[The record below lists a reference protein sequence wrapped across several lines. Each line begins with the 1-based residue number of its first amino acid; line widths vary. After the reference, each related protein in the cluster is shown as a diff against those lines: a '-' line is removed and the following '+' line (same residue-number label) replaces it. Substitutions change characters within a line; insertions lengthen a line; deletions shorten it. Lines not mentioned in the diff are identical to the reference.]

1 MSDEEFRLPK
11 VTVFDHTVDGYLQL
25 NAFYNYVVK
34 REQEI
39 QGWRE
44 KALKWDGRSVYWK
57 ELEEQ
62 NFNQYKTIQN
72 KYKQIDELH
81 NKLETV
87 REFVLSRREDIEKDM
102 ENFGMLEPVLRYF
115 LEAEG

>member
-44 KALKWDGRSVYWK
+44 KARRLDEGYKTYYYRDKDDNAVLQIAVDIVDKAEKYDRWK
-57 ELEEQ
+57 ES
-62 NFNQYKTIQN
+62 I
-72 KYKQIDELH
+72 
-81 NKLETV
+81 
-87 REFVLSRREDIEKDM
+87 SR
-102 ENFGMLEPVLRYF
+102 GMRLK
-115 LEAEG
+115 

>member
-39 QGWRE
+39 QGWQE
-44 KALKWDGRSVYWK
+44 KAEQWDKW
-57 ELEEQ
+57 LESDAILTEAVD
-62 NFNQYKTIQN
+62 IS
-72 KYKQIDELH
+72 D
-81 NKLETV
+81 KLEAVKNLLVDVCEDYGTENC
-87 REFVLSRREDIEKDM
+87 REGVCDCDPNGWEGCLTRKI
-102 ENFGMLEPVLRYF
+102 LEILGV
-115 LEAEG
+115 EC